1 MQRLLTSPWENSTHP
16 VILIVEDSDED
27 FYSFLRATKK
37 LDFLARSPYR
47 FLRFQDGDEALDYL
61 FRLGEYEELDSPQPV
76 AMLLDLNLPGTDGRE
91 VIQEIKQN
99 SNLKM
104 LPIIVL
110 TTSRN
115 PQDIETCYR
124 YGANS
129 YLLKPMGT
137 AEMQQ
142 TIQLL
147 FKYWFH
153 LAIMPSYAQFN
164 P

>member
-1 MQRLLTSPWENSTHP
+1 MQLLTSPWENSPYPT
-16 VILIVEDSDED
+16 ILIVEDSDED
-27 FYSFLRATKK
+27 FYAFVRASKK
-37 LDFLARSPYR
+37 LDFVDRSPYS
-47 FLRFQDGDEALDYL
+47 FLRLKDGDEALDYL
-61 FRLGEYEELDSPQPV
+61 FRLGEYEQLEAPQPA

-99 SNLKM
+99 SKLKM
-104 LPIIVL
+104 LPIVVL
-110 TTSRN
+110 TTSSN

-129 YLLKPMGT
+129 YLLKPMGLS
-137 AEMQQ
+137 EMQQ

-153 LAIMPSYAQFN
+153 LAILPSHAQN
-164 P
+164 L